1 MDEIARLSAR
11 DRSELFSAASSG
23 RGDMR
28 PALVE
33 KDFWVCW
40 TLKRIFALENPPA
53 GLVFKGGT
61 SLSKAYQAIDR
72 FSEDVDLS
80 FDRSALGFGG
90 DDDPAK
96 DPSRKQNAWKSCR
109 RHAGK

>member
-1 MDEIARLSAR
+1 MDDIARLSGT
-11 DRSELFSAASSG
+11 DRLGLFSAAASL

-40 TLKRIFALENPPA
+40 LLKRIFTLDTPPA

-61 SLSKAYQAIDR
+61 SLSKVYQAIDR
-72 FSEDVDLS
+72 FSEDIDISLTMMS
-80 FDRSALGFGG
+80 
-90 DDDPAK
+90 
-96 DPSRKQNAWKSCR
+96 
-109 RHAGK
+109 